1 MVLDEKPSESWILV
15 SRSNFPNLIKT
26 GHAHLC
32 QHCNQLLGENGC
44 AIRTEDHDLDLV
56 RATSGLC
63 ATAQEYYFLSR
74 GLGLQK

>member
-32 QHCNQLLGENGC
+32 QHCNQLLGKNGY
-44 AIRTEDHDLDLV
+44 AIRTEDHDLDSV
-56 RATSGLC
+56 VEKSNIWIMCNCSGIL
-63 ATAQEYYFLSR
+63 FFM
-74 GLGLQK
+74 